1 MPTESFDVLIA
12 GGGVVG
18 CAAAYFLTRS
28 PRDRPL
34 SVCVVEPDPT
44 YARSSTAL
52 SVGGIRQQFST
63 PENILLSRFTAEFL
77 ASAPDL
83 LAVEGEEPELGFVE
97 GGYLFLATPAGMPA
111 LESNHAVQRSL
122 GVEVA
127 ILEPPAL
134 AERFP
139 WMDVS
144 DLAAGSLGLKGEG
157 WLDPYSLLQGFRKKA
172 ADQGVVFLRDRVAG
186 IEVKRDRVTGVSLS
200 SGLELSPG
208 ILVNAAGP
216 RAAEV
221 ASMAGIRNLPVRPRK
236 RIVYRVHCRTSVEG
250 APLTIDPSGVYFRP
264 EGPDFLCGVSPSP
277 DRDPDT
283 LDLDVDHGLFEAVV
297 WPVLARRVP
306 AFQALKLRSAWAGH
320 YAVNTE
326 DQNAILGPH
335 PVVENFLFA
344 NGFSGHGLQH
354 SPGIGRALRELILF
368 GEYRTLELGR
378 FGFGRFAS
386 GRLILERNVV

>member
-1 MPTESFDVLIA
+1 M
-12 GGGVVG
+12 VG
-18 CAAAYFLTRS
+18 SATAYFLS
-28 PRDRPL
+28 SRPEGRNL
-34 SVCVVEPDPT
+34 SVGVLEPDPT

-77 ASAPDL
+77 ESASERLSVEGVAPDL
-83 LAVEGEEPELGFVE
+83 GFKE
-97 GGYLFLATPAGMPA
+97 AGYLFLATPAGRA
-111 LESNHAVQRSL
+111 VLESNHALQTSL
-122 GVEVA
+122 GVEA
-127 ILEPPAL
+127 SILEPSSL

-144 DLAAGSLGLKGEG
+144 GLAAGSLGLRGEG
-157 WLDPYSLLQGFRKKA
+157 WLDPYSLLQAFRRKA
-172 ADQGVVFLRDRVAG
+172 ARQGVAFLRDRVTR
-186 IEVKRDRVTGVSLS
+186 IEVMQGRVAAIGLASGKAVSVGS
-200 SGLELSPG
+200 
-208 ILVNAAGP
+208 LVNAAGP
-216 RAAEV
+216 RAAEL
-221 ASMAGIRNLPVRPRK
+221 AALAGIGDLPVRPRK
-236 RIVYRVHCRTSVEG
+236 RIVYRVHCRAPVHG

-283 LDLDVDHGLFEAVV
+283 LDLEVDHRPFEDVV

-326 DQNAILGPH
+326 DRNAILGPH
-335 PVVENFLFA
+335 PAIENFLFA

-354 SPGIGRALRELILF
+354 APGVGRALSELILF
-368 GEYRTLELGR
+368 GRYRTLDLTR

-386 GRLILERNVV
+386 GDLILEKNVV

>member
-1 MPTESFDVLIA
+1 
-12 GGGVVG
+12 
-18 CAAAYFLTRS
+18 
-28 PRDRPL
+28 
-34 SVCVVEPDPT
+34 
-44 YARSSTAL
+44 
-52 SVGGIRQQFST
+52 VGGIRQQFST

-83 LAVEGEEPELGFVE
+83 LAVEGEAPELGFVE

-157 WLDPYSLLQGFRKKA
+157 WLDPYSLLQGFRRKA
-172 ADQGVVFLRDRVAG
+172 ADQGVAFRRDRVAG
-186 IEVKRDRVTGVSLS
+186 IEVERGRVIGVGLS

-221 ASMAGIRNLPVRPRK
+221 ASMAGIRDLPVRPRK
-236 RIVYRVHCRTSVEG
+236 RTVYRVHCRTSVEG

-335 PVVENFLFA
+335 PEVENLLFA

-354 SPGIGRALRELILF
+354 SPGIGRALSELILF